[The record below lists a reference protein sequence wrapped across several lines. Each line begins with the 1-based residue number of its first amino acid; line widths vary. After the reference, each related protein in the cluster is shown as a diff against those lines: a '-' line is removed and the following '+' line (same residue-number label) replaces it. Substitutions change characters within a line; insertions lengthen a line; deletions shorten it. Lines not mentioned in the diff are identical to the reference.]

1 MPQLSQS
8 HRLRKTSAGALALK
22 TRDKALSARARTLL
36 ILIDGNRKA
45 SELAAF
51 SPNADESLLLLVELI
66 AAGFA
71 EIVDGAPLAT
81 HGIAPSPTAPVVAVL
96 IQTNREVLT
105 DSINAAT
112 NFLDGWMG
120 SASEPYRQ
128 QLESCESLTE
138 FEATVH
144 EIKTRLAASGWIAR
158 SQLFEVAALGR

>member
-1 MPQLSQS
+1 MPQLGQNN
-8 HRLRKTSAGALALK
+8 RLRKTSAGALALK

-45 SELAAF
+45 TELAAF
-51 SPNADESLLLLVELI
+51 SPDVNQGLLLLAELI

-71 EIVDGAPLAT
+71 EIVDGTPLAT
-81 HGIAPSPTAPVVAVL
+81 HGIAPSATAPVVAL
-96 IQTNREVLT
+96 HNQTDGELLT

-144 EIKTRLAASGWIAR
+144 EIKTRLAASGWVAR